1 MGRTL
6 PYLAHTGQ
14 VCASEHKVLTIKQS
28 VEFYYFNSKNRK
40 SKSLI
45 LICFIILIG
54 IISIVK
60 FAEKRLEQCLFG
72 LEALKRL

>member
-1 MGRTL
+1 MGLGRTL

-54 IISIVK
+54 K
-60 FAEKRLEQCLFG
+60 FYFNSKIR
-72 LEALKRL
+72 